1 MNVKELKDDIMD
13 IFGHY
18 FMASGL
24 INIYTVILYNIF
36 GFFKLRSYEFLFG
49 MIFWI
54 DIILLVMF
62 GVVILIYSMLYF
74 LSEYEIHIE
83 IKKKG
88 VDE

>member
-1 MNVKELKDDIMD
+1 MNVKELKD
-13 IFGHY
+13 IFEHY

-24 INIYTVILYNIF
+24 INIYMVILYNIY
-36 GFFKLRSYEFLFG
+36 GFFELTSYEFLFG

-62 GVVILIYSMLYF
+62 GMIILIYLMLYF